1 MDTAFPHNDPMTPN
15 QRTTIMPTSIEQRFY
30 ELHPKS
36 AEMHESARSLF
47 PNGVTHDARRQNPF
61 QLYYTHAEGA
71 AKYDVDGNRILDYF
85 PGHGA
90 LILGHSRPEV
100 VSAVQEQMA
109 KGTHFSGST
118 ELEMQWGNWVK
129 ELIPT
134 AEKVRF
140 HSSGTEA
147 DMMAIRMARAYT
159 GKTKVIKFEDHF
171 HGWSDYLVAGSE
183 GIGGIP
189 AETLSTMIV
198 LPPNDIETFE
208 RTLQN
213 DDDIAAVILEPT
225 GAHMGLEPILPEF
238 LHQLR
243 EVTERYGVVLIFDEV
258 VTGFRTSRGG
268 AQEYFGIRPDLTTL
282 AKILGGGLP
291 GGAVTGKADI
301 INMIEDRPGDAE
313 YNRDSRIAHNGT
325 FNANPISAA
334 AGIAA
339 LQIVANE
346 PINDTANLRA
356 AQLKDGLNDLMGRME
371 IPGCVTGI
379 ASLMFLRLGVDVPES
394 DREYCILTPEQMA
407 ESMEPERVRQL
418 TLSLLNHGVQ
428 SGNRFILTAAHTE
441 DDIAHTIGAY
451 EKAFDEIRGIGLI

>member
-1 MDTAFPHNDPMTPN
+1 MAREYLMVTP
-15 QRTTIMPTSIEQRFY
+15 IEQRFY
-30 ELHPKS
+30 DLHPKS
-36 AEMHESARSLF
+36 AELHDEARSLF
-47 PNGVTHDARRQNPF
+47 PDGVTHDARRQDPF

-71 AKYDVDGNRILDYF
+71 AKFDVDGNRVLDYF

-90 LILGHSRPEV
+90 LILGHSRPEIV
-100 VSAVQEQMA
+100 QAVQEQMVR
-109 KGTHFSGST
+109 GTHFSGST
-118 ELEMQWGNWVK
+118 ELEIEWANWVR
-129 ELIPT
+129 ELIPS

-159 GKTKVIKFEDHF
+159 GKSKVIKFEDHF

-189 AETLSTMIV
+189 QETLSTMIV

-208 RTLQN
+208 RTLQE
-213 DDDIAAVILEPT
+213 DDDVAAVILEPT

-238 LHQLR
+238 LLQLR

-268 AQEYFGIRPDLTTL
+268 AQEYFGIRPDMTTL

-291 GGAVTGKADI
+291 GGAVTGRADI
-301 INMIEDRPGDAE
+301 INMIEGRPGDAE
-313 YNRDSRIAHNGT
+313 YNRDRRIAHNGT
-325 FNANPISAA
+325 FNANPLSAA

-339 LQIVANE
+339 LKLVANE
-346 PINDTANLRA
+346 PINDTADART
-356 AQLKDGLNDLMGRME
+356 AQLKDGLNEVLGRME
-371 IPGCVTGI
+371 IPGCASGI
-379 ASLMFLRLGVDVPES
+379 SSLAFLRLGVDHEC
-394 DREYCILTPEQMA
+394 DKEYCVLTHEEMA
-407 ESMEPERVRQL
+407 ETMEPARLKQL

-428 SGNRFILTAAHTE
+428 AGNRFVLTAAHTE
-441 DDIAHTIGAY
+441 DDTAHTIDAY
-451 EKAFDEIRGIGLI
+451 EQSLGEIRELGLV